1 MNRKEFYEM
10 VDFSLVL
17 NKWAAE
23 QPGYKSPVTKADVE
37 EVMAKIRPLL
47 KPEQKSTDQA
57 KLKYSMLVQI
67 IKQEPP
73 TPKPLFSMEVKV
85 VKITPIQTELLNEKL
100 AEMVEGEIKVTE
112 LGRRFV
118 NDFERDHK
126 AMK

>member
-1 MNRKEFYEM
+1 MF
-10 VDFSLVL
+10 
-17 NKWAAE
+17 
-23 QPGYKSPVTKADVE
+23 QPPLTKADVE

-67 IKQEPP
+67 NKQEPP

-126 AMK
+126 AK